1 MIRVLVADDHSMV
14 REGLRAL
21 LSSMEGYE
29 LVGAA
34 STGAD
39 ALREAV
45 LLSPTCSYST
55 SDFLI
60 SMASRSCA
68 DLPKAAPSVKILM
81 LTMYDDDESI
91 LGAVRAGALG
101 YVQQGAD
108 ADDLLRAISAVAA
121 GEAIFRTRPGST
133 RAGGSE
139 HAAGAQLCRADASRT
154 RSARTSRIRLSNRA
168 IAAKLGLSTNTISNH
183 ISSIF
188 GKLQVGSRRAEAIVR
203 GALSRT
209 RELEVKRRAIP
220 ALRCPSARGVPGR

>member
-29 LVGAA
+29 LVGVA

-39 ALREAV
+39 AIREAV
-45 LLSPTCSYST
+45 LLKP
-55 SDFLI
+55 
-60 SMASRSCA
+60 
-68 DLPKAAPSVKILM
+68 DLLVLDIRFPDLNGIEVVRRLAKAAPSVKILM

-101 YVQQGAD
+101 YVQKGAD

-121 GEAIFRTRPGST
+121 GEAIFGPGLARRALEALST
-133 RAGGSE
+133 PQEPSFAELTPRE
-139 HAAGAQLCRADASRT
+139 HEVLELVASG
-154 RSARTSRIRLSNRA
+154 LSNRA

-188 GKLQVGSRRAEAIVR
+188 GKLQVGSRAEAIVR
-203 GALSRT
+203 AR
-209 RELEVKRRAIP
+209 
-220 ALRCPSARGVPGR
+220 SAGLGS